1 MPEQRAVASV
11 SAEARP
17 RERTQ
22 TTQEQQH
29 REHSNMS
36 TITLEQARAIIAGTF
51 AEGHKH
57 GFMPLS
63 VVVLDAGGHLTAFER
78 EDNSA
83 NKRFEIAYAKA
94 QGCISMGKGGRWLE
108 MMAENRPA
116 FIASVTAAFGGAMIP
131 VGGGILVNDSSGATI
146 GAVGISGDNS
156 DNDEIAGIAGIT
168 SAGLVAEVN

>member
-1 MPEQRAVASV
+1 VANRYTSDQN
-11 SAEARP
+11 ANEP
-17 RERTQ
+17 KGTEM
-22 TTQEQQH
+22 
-29 REHSNMS
+29 SN
-36 TITLEQARAIIAGTF
+36 ITLDQARAIIAGTL
-51 AEGHKH
+51 AEGHKQ

-94 QGCISMGKGGRWLE
+94 HGCISIGKGGRWLE

-116 FIASVTAAFGGAMIP
+116 FISSVASAFGGTLIP

-156 DNDEIAGIAGIT
+156 DNDETAGIGGIT
-168 SAGLVAEVN
+168 SAGLVAEIN